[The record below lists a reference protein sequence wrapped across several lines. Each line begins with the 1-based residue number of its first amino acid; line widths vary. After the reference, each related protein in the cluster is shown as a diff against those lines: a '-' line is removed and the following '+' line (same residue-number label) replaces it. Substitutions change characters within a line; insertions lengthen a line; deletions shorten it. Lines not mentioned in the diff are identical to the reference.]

1 LRILNR
7 DLSKVVIIDNSPQAF
22 GYQISNGVPI
32 ESWYDDKS
40 DRELAKLMDFLE
52 TLHGVDDVRPMI
64 DEHYKLHERI
74 HKTVTLANHH
84 QISSMGGLGNLGA
97 TLTPPSGSFLS
108 NAGSSDPTST
118 LNISGMATSNPDTS
132 NHGEVDATMLY
143 DMEKPPSPS
152 DEDNEREEEDEEKGQ
167 RELRSR
173 KKETVAGGGG
183 IAPASTMTT
192 RSNSQAL
199 DAATNLAKISL

>member
-1 LRILNR
+1 M
-7 DLSKVVIIDNSPQAF
+7 DNSPQAF

-40 DRELAKLMDFLE
+40 DRELAKLMDFLD
-52 TLHGVDDVRPMI
+52 TLHGVDDVRPRI

-84 QISSMGGLGNLGA
+84 QISGMGGLGNLGA
-97 TLTPPSGSFLS
+97 TLTPPLASTSDVT
-108 NAGSSDPTST
+108 SSDPTSM
-118 LNISGMATSNPDTS
+118 LSISGMPVPNTHNVDQG
-132 NHGEVDATMLY
+132 NLDATMLF

-152 DEDNEREEEDEEKGQ
+152 DDDNEHEEEDDEKNH

-173 KKETVAGGGG
+173 KKDAIGARESHAT
-183 IAPASTMTT
+183 TMTT
-192 RSNSQAL
+192 RSNAQAM